1 MPDHSVT
8 PRTMTDAEG
17 PSSTKSPDTS
27 RRHVRSLIKH
37 LATPEGRA
45 DPHVVYDELRAM
57 GPAVRMPWGAW
68 MVTSNGANHE
78 VLSGSGWRTVDAAW
92 RTARQPSWVRHP
104 GLKFLHDSALGTNP
118 PGHAGLRRSL
128 GSFVSPQ
135 SVADLTP
142 RIVGT
147 VHEYLDRFEAV
158 LRADGQADF
167 GALVGDRLP
176 MAVLC
181 IILGL
186 PREDIPLL
194 CEMSRLLS
202 NVHDLAPSKARMV
215 QADRA
220 GKLWNA
226 YWEQLV
232 AQPRPRLPEDS
243 PLGQWLDTESDPA
256 VRAVAGSQLNVMI
269 EAGLETTTSLL
280 SEGVVQ
286 LLRRPDQAEWL
297 RERPD
302 AVPGAIEELIR
313 VVSPVQ
319 LMTRYAAED
328 TELPGGVPVAA
339 GQVVHTAVAAA
350 NHDPDVYDSPHDLDL
365 SRPPRRNLAFGVGM
379 HYCLGAPL
387 ARLEATTLFPEVLQ
401 RLDLELAGPVG
412 YDETLAFRGT
422 RTVPV
427 RRRPRPAA
435 TAGAGAG
442 AAATGAAA
450 VRAAAVSAAAVSAA
464 AVSAAAVSAAAVSA
478 AAVSGAVVSARAAA
492 APAVEPVMVSREDAV
507 LVVTLTRPDGDNRL
521 DRATLTALGEVLT
534 TLPDDVGAVVLRAEG
549 RHFCV
554 GGDLDELGRLATDDP
569 DGYRNLVELSDEVLH
584 AWRTCPAVTVAAL
597 HGSVAGAGLGLAVA
611 SDLRVAAEDARFR
624 APETIVS
631 IPVGPSEVL
640 DRLIAEIGAGR
651 TRAMLLLG
659 DAVSAEQALESG
671 LVHDVVATENVW
683 AEAKRHARRI
693 ARRDRAAV
701 LVTKQTMAR
710 LPHDGPDPA
719 GAGRTDVWE
728 APLARALRRRVAA
741 IDAG

>member
-1 MPDHSVT
+1 MPDRTVT
-8 PRTMTDAEG
+8 PDMTTDAEG
-17 PSSTKSPDTS
+17 PDTS
-27 RRHVRSLIKH
+27 RRHVRSLIKR

-45 DPHVVYDELRAM
+45 DPHAVYDELRAM

-68 MVTSNGANHE
+68 MVTSHGATHE
-78 VLSGSGWRTVDAAW
+78 VLSGSGWRTVDAPW
-92 RTARQPSWVRHP
+92 RTERQPTWVRHP

-135 SVADLTP
+135 SITDLTP
-142 RIVGT
+142 QIVRT
-147 VHEYLDRFEAV
+147 VHDYIDEFEAV
-158 LRADGQADF
+158 LRTDGEADF

-181 IILGL
+181 TVLGL
-186 PREDIPLL
+186 PRDDIPLL
-194 CEMSRLLS
+194 CEMSRMLS
-202 NVHDLAPSKARMV
+202 NVHDLAPSKARMA

-232 AQPRPRLPEDS
+232 TEPRPRLGEDS
-243 PLGQWLDTESDPA
+243 PLGRWLDTESDPA

-280 SEGVVQ
+280 SEGLVQ
-286 LLRRPDQAEWL
+286 LIRRPDQARWL
-297 RERPD
+297 LDHPE
-302 AVPGAIEELIR
+302 AVHGGIEELVR

-339 GQVVHTAVAAA
+339 GQVVHVVVAAA
-350 NHDPDVYDSPHDLDL
+350 NRDPETYDSPHDLDL

-422 RTVPV
+422 RSVPV
-427 RRRPRPAA
+427 RRRPRRAA
-435 TAGAGAG
+435 T
-442 AAATGAAA
+442 AATGAAA
-450 VRAAAVSAAAVSAA
+450 VRAAALSAAAVGA
-464 AVSAAAVSAAAVSA
+464 
-478 AAVSGAVVSARAAA
+478 GAVT
-492 APAVEPVMVSREDAV
+492 APAVEPVLVNREDAV

-521 DRATLTALGEVLT
+521 DRATLTALGSVLT
-534 TLPDDVGAVVLRAEG
+534 TLPDDVDAVVLRAEG

-597 HGSVAGAGLGLAVA
+597 HGSVSGAGLGLAVA
-611 SDLRVAAEDARFR
+611 SDLRVAAQDARFR

-631 IPVGPSEVL
+631 IPVGPSEML
-640 DRLIAEIGAGR
+640 DRLTTEIGAGR

-671 LVHDVVATENVW
+671 LVHAVVPTENVW
-683 AEAKRHARRI
+683 AEAKRQARRI
-693 ARRDRAAV
+693 ARRDRDAV
-701 LVTKQTMAR
+701 RITKQTMAR

-719 GAGRTDVWE
+719 ERSDAWE
-728 APLARALRRRVAA
+728 APLAQALRRRVAA
-741 IDAG
+741 ADAR

>member
-1 MPDHSVT
+1 MPDHSGRSRKT
-8 PRTMTDAEG
+8 TDAVAA
-17 PSSTKSPDTS
+17 SSDHNARRRVTKLI
-27 RRHVRSLIKH
+27 RHLS
-37 LATPEGRA
+37 TPEGRA
-45 DPHVVYDELRAM
+45 DPHAVYDELRAM

-68 MVTSNGANHE
+68 MVTSHGASHE
-78 VLSGSGWRTVDAAW
+78 VLSGSSWRTVDAAW
-92 RTARQPSWVRHP
+92 RTARQPTWVRHP

-142 RIVGT
+142 QIVQT
-147 VHEYLDRFEAV
+147 VHEYLDRFDAV
-158 LRADGQADF
+158 LRADGEADF

-181 IILGL
+181 IVLGL

-194 CEMSRLLS
+194 CEMSRRLS
-202 NVHDLAPSKARMV
+202 NVHDLAPSKARMA

-232 AQPRPRLPEDS
+232 AQPRPRLTEDS
-243 PLGQWLDTESDPA
+243 PLGEWLDTETDPA

-280 SEGVVQ
+280 SDGVVQ
-286 LLRRPDQAEWL
+286 LLRRPDQATWMLEHP
-297 RERPD
+297 E
-302 AVPGAIEELIR
+302 AVHGAVEELVR
-313 VVSPVQ
+313 FVSPVQ
-319 LMTRYAAED
+319 LMTRYAAQD
-328 TELPGGVPVAA
+328 TELPGGIPVTA
-339 GQVVHTAVAAA
+339 GQIVHAVVAAA
-350 NHDPDVYDSPHDLDL
+350 NHDPDAYDSPHDLNL

-401 RLDLELAGPVG
+401 RFDLEFAGPVG

-422 RTVPV
+422 RSVPV

-435 TAGAGAG
+435 TAGAGAAV
-442 AAATGAAA
+442 AAGESA
-450 VRAAAVSAAAVSAA
+450 SAA
-464 AVSAAAVSAAAVSA
+464 
-478 AAVSGAVVSARAAA
+478 GPVV
-492 APAVEPVMVSREDAV
+492 VNREDAV

-521 DRATLTALGEVLT
+521 DRATLTALGDVLT
-534 TLPDDVGAVVLRAEG
+534 TLPDDVAAIVLRAEG
-549 RHFCV
+549 RHFCI
-554 GGDLDELGRLATDDP
+554 GGDLDELAQLATNDP
-569 DGYRNLVELSDEVLH
+569 DGYRNLVELSDEVLR

-597 HGSVAGAGLGLAVA
+597 HGNVAGTGLGLAVA

-624 APETIVS
+624 APETVVS

-640 DRLIAEIGAGR
+640 DRLVAEIGSGW

-659 DAVSAEQALESG
+659 DAINAQEALEGG
-671 LVHDVVATENVW
+671 LVQSVVPTENVW
-683 AEAKRHARRI
+683 AEAKRLARRI
-693 ARRDRAAV
+693 ARRDREAIR
-701 LVTKQTMAR
+701 VTKQTMAR
-710 LPHDGPDPA
+710 LPHDGPDPTE
-719 GAGRTDVWE
+719 GTDVWE
-728 APLARALRRRVAA
+728 APLAQALRRRITLGNAR
-741 IDAG
+741 